1 MKIFVK
7 INDIIEKI
15 LRIFSVILMTI
26 LIVTV
31 FTDVIVRNVIK
42 KPIIWS
48 TEVALISFIWAIFIG
63 SAIAVRHRRHYIVE
77 VVPMHWVKTNIT
89 LDIIADIASFALL
102 YIMVIS
108 GIKFTQMG
116 MIRYTVSLAL
126 PQSVMYV
133 AIPISGFI
141 MTLFNIEQLIYN
153 VKKLHGVITG
163 KIIDKG
169 DDILE
174 SNRAING

>member
-1 MKIFVK
+1 MKVFIK
-7 INDIIEKI
+7 INDIIEKV
-15 LRIFSVILMTI
+15 LRLFSVLLMTV

-48 TEVALISFIWAIFIG
+48 TEVALICFIWAIFVG

-77 VVPMHWVKTNIT
+77 IVPMHYVKTNII
-89 LDIIADIASFALL
+89 LDIVADIACFALL
-102 YIMVIS
+102 YIMVIK

-126 PQSVMYV
+126 PQAVMYI
-133 AIPISGFI
+133 AIPICGFI
-141 MTLFNIEQLIYN
+141 MTLFNIEQLIFN
-153 VKKLHGVITG
+153 IKKLHGVMTG
-163 KIIDKG
+163 KIIEKG